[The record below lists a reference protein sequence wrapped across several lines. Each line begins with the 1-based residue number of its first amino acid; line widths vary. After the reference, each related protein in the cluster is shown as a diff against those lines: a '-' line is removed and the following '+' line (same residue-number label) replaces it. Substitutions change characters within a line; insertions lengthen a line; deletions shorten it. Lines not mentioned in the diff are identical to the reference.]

1 MDSHHPANPIEDAL
15 SIFRDAGGTLRA
27 GQARARGVHPRT
39 LSQMVDGGQLIRI
52 SRGVYQL
59 RESAAGDPDL
69 AVVAL
74 KVPKGVVC
82 LISALAI
89 HELTTQIPHAVHVA
103 VPHGT
108 TPPKLSHPP
117 VRYYRFSDAS
127 IAAGAE
133 EREVGGATIRVFDA
147 PKSVTDCFKFR
158 NKVGM
163 DVAVEALRA
172 YLRRR
177 GSSVDALL
185 SYADVNRVRGVMMSY
200 IEAVLG

>member
-1 MDSHHPANPIEDAL
+1 MDSRRSSNPVDHARDV
-15 SIFRDAGGTLRA
+15 FRDAGGTLRA

-39 LSQMVDGGQLIRI
+39 LSQMVDESQLIRI

-59 RESAAGDPDL
+59 PESTGGDPDL

-74 KVPKGVVC
+74 KVPTGVVC
-82 LISALAI
+82 LISALAL
-89 HELTTQIPHAVHVA
+89 HELTTQIPHAVDVA
-103 VPHGT
+103 LPHGT

-117 VRYYRFSDAS
+117 VHYYRFSDVS
-127 IAAGAE
+127 MAAGAE
-133 EREVGGATIRVFDA
+133 DREMGGVTIRVFDA
-147 PKSVTDCFKFR
+147 PKSITDCFKFR
-158 NKVGM
+158 NKIGM

-185 SYADVNRVRGVMMSY
+185 GYADVNRVRSVMMPY